1 MYQISSEQ
9 IDYMLQQI
17 TLQGISDEGLRDS
30 ILDHVCCLIE
40 NSQEPI
46 DDFEHC
52 FQSYLKQFYQKNLEE
67 IEVETQLLINFK
79 NYYQMKKFMLLSGIA
94 GAGILAIGNLFKFM
108 HWPGTSFLILLGILL
123 LSMVFIPLLFFI
135 KLKENP
141 VSTQKWLLSLGTLL
155 AIAFC
160 FSVLFKIM
168 HWPYANMLGNIS
180 VFGTILVF
188 VPMYLVNSFKTK
200 DQQTNAI
207 ITVILIVAAAGMLYS
222 LMATRLSHS
231 LQETPWMVLQQ
242 NEQSSQQFKAY
253 SSQIFGSDSSE
264 NGKQKMAQFKLLNM
278 RTEALKN
285 YLFQSLVKTNENY
298 QVEILKDCNPNDLV
312 TSVLL
317 PSDQS
322 QVKVLEEFE
331 QALNQIYGN
340 KEKDVTWAK
349 SVLFGMRN
357 SDIFVLVNDIEKE
370 AVLHLIKDN

>member
-17 TLQGISDEGLRDS
+17 TLQGISDEGLRNS

-40 NSQEPI
+40 NRREPI

-52 FQSYLKQFYQKNLEE
+52 FQSYLKQFYQKNLKE
-67 IEVETQLLINFK
+67 IEVEAHLLINFK
-79 NYYQMKKFMLLSGIA
+79 HYYQMKKFMLLSGIA
-94 GAGILAIGNLFKFM
+94 GAGILGISNLFKFM
-108 HWPGTSFLILLGILL
+108 HWPGASFLILIGILL

-141 VSTQKWLLSLGTLL
+141 LGTQRRLLSLGTLL

-168 HWPYANMLGNIS
+168 HWPYANMLGNIC

-200 DQQTNAI
+200 DQQTNAL
-207 ITVILIVAAAGMLYS
+207 ITVILIVASAGMLYS
-222 LMATRLSHS
+222 LMATRLSNS

-242 NEQSSQQFKAY
+242 NEKSSQQFKAY

-264 NGKQKMAQFKLLNM
+264 NSQQKVSQFKLLSKH
-278 RTEALKN
+278 TEALKN
-285 YLFQSLVKTNENY
+285 YLFQSIVKTNENY
-298 QVEILKDCNPNDLV
+298 QVEVLKNCNPNDLV

-331 QALNQIYGN
+331 QSLNQIYGN
-340 KEKDVTWAK
+340 KDKDVKWAK
-349 SVLFGMRN
+349 NVLFGMRN
-357 SDIFVLVNDIEKE
+357 SDVFVVINDIEKE
-370 AVLHLIKDN
+370 AILHLMKDK

>member
-9 IDYMLQQI
+9 IDYMLEQI

-40 NSQEPI
+40 NRHEPI
-46 DDFEHC
+46 DDFEQC
-52 FQSYLKQFYQKNLEE
+52 FQSYLKQFYQNKLEE
-67 IEVETQLLINFK
+67 IEVETHLLHNFK
-79 NYYQMKKFMLLSGIA
+79 HYYQMKKFMLLSGIA
-94 GAGILAIGNLFKFM
+94 GAGILVIGNLFKFM
-108 HWPGTSFLILLGILL
+108 HWPGTAFLILLGILL

-141 VSTQKWLLSLGTLL
+141 TGTQRWLLSLGTLL

-200 DQQTNAI
+200 DQQTNAL

-222 LMATRLSHS
+222 LMATRLSQS
-231 LQETPWMVLQQ
+231 LQEAPWLVLHQ

-264 NGKQKMAQFKLLNM
+264 NGKQKLAQFKLLNKQ
-278 RTEALKN
+278 TEALKN
-285 YLFQSLVKTNENY
+285 YLFQSIVKTNEYY
-298 QVEILKDCNPNDLV
+298 QLEDLKDFNPNDLV

-322 QVKVLEEFE
+322 QVKALEEFE

-340 KEKDVTWAK
+340 QTKDIVWAK
-349 SVLFGMRN
+349 GKLFGMRN
-357 SDIFVLVNDIEKE
+357 SDIFVVINDIEKD
-370 AVLHLIKDN
+370 AILHLLQEK